1 MTRPKSAI
9 AAAAVVVFSV
19 ATTATGIALT
29 ALIPPERLQVGFRVE
44 DAARFLFMQVSLTA
58 VGVLI
63 VWRRP
68 ENRIGWLLSVAA
80 LLSGTQY
87 LGAGYAVYGLLGD
100 GATLPRPDIAAW
112 FYTWSGGW
120 LGIAVGIVALSF
132 PDGRLRMRRAKVG
145 AALAVIAS
153 ALIAGF
159 LATRPG
165 PLVNFRLIDNPFGV
179 QAVGDNEAPLL
190 ALVVIFFVCSVA
202 IIVSTL
208 SERLRRSTGDER
220 QQLKWMLVA
229 AALVGAAFVLGF
241 PLVFVDWEL
250 AKFLFSVVLSL
261 IPLSIGVAILRY
273 HLYDIDVLINRTLVY
288 GATSATL
295 LGLYAMTVLVA
306 QTLLRPVTQ
315 GSEIAIVV
323 STLAVAALV
332 QPVRRRMQTAVD
344 RRFYRSHY
352 DAARTLDAFVT
363 HQRDEVDL
371 EALRRELLM
380 AVRDTMRPA
389 HASVWLRERAR

>member
-29 ALIPPERLQVGFRVE
+29 AVIPPERLQVGFRVE

-68 ENRIGWLLSVAA
+68 ENRIGWLLSVAT
-80 LLSGTQY
+80 LLSGGQY
-87 LGAGYAVYGLLGD
+87 LGAGYAVYGLLGS
-100 GATLPRPDIAAW
+100 ATLPRPDIAAW
-112 FYTWSGGW
+112 VYTWSGGW

-145 AALAVIAS
+145 AAPAVIAS

-165 PLVNFRLIDNPFGV
+165 PLVNFRLIENPFGV

-229 AALVGAAFVLGF
+229 AALVGA
-241 PLVFVDWEL
+241 
-250 AKFLFSVVLSL
+250 
-261 IPLSIGVAILRY
+261 
-273 HLYDIDVLINRTLVY
+273 
-288 GATSATL
+288 
-295 LGLYAMTVLVA
+295 
-306 QTLLRPVTQ
+306 
-315 GSEIAIVV
+315 
-323 STLAVAALV
+323 
-332 QPVRRRMQTAVD
+332 
-344 RRFYRSHY
+344 
-352 DAARTLDAFVT
+352 
-363 HQRDEVDL
+363 VDL
-371 EALRRELLM
+371 DALRRELLGV
-380 AVRDTMRPA
+380 VRDTMEPSQ
-389 HASVWLRERAR
+389 ASVWLREP